1 MSRKRVNEALDTKE
15 SNHSLIPIEMT
26 FNKNQSFNFHPNLI
40 IVNYFD
46 SIKNKID
53 VNTELR
59 LCDQTLSHIDKNVLN
74 ESRQML
80 IEKINEIREE
90 NLSHVKFDE
99 DKYTLEWRY
108 IINHETLSFE
118 QKVEIMSERL
128 IPKCCLLFDD
138 KNFASGHS
146 LWILPRV
153 YCDKKQIEMLE

>member
-1 MSRKRVNEALDTKE
+1 
-15 SNHSLIPIEMT
+15 MT
-26 FNKNQSFNFHPNLI
+26 PNKNKNIYNSFHFHPNLI

-46 SIKNKID
+46 SVINKID
-53 VNTELR
+53 ITTETR
-59 LCDQTLSHIDKNVLN
+59 LCDQTLSHIEKNVLN
-74 ESRQML
+74 DSRQML

-108 IINHETLSFE
+108 IINHETLSFG
-118 QKVEIMSERL
+118 QKVETMSERL
-128 IPKCCLLFDD
+128 IRKCCLLFDD
-138 KNFASGHS
+138 KNFTSGHS